1 MDLFR
6 WAFECTVWSLLLE
19 IHLYQREVYE
29 CSGCLAVNWGVLNQN
44 RGSVLVSKQK
54 ESVKPC
60 HLKSTFK

>member
-1 MDLFR
+1 MY
-6 WAFECTVWSLLLE
+6 SLE
-19 IHLYQREVYE
+19 SIARNSSVSKGEVYE